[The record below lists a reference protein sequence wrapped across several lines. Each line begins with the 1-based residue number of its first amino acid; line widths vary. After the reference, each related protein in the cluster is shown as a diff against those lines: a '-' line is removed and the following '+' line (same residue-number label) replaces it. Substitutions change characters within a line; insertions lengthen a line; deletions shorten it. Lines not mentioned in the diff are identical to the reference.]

1 MKRINSILGCIIIVL
16 ALQSCEKTFPLEVAD
31 GQMAHLTCLP
41 GAMDTTIIRLSRA
54 IPIGDRKTRSASV
67 ETANLRMVIDGSEV
81 KSLQY
86 ADSALGCV
94 PKGCWFVTRRFSQ
107 DEHVEIYATADE
119 LPSVYAETVIPKIS
133 GDISYALT
141 HDVIEV
147 GITGDNEA
155 EPCSYGISL
164 TCTTTVNH
172 SDGTLTTKSYNMIP
186 FKQESLLFGSNISND
201 FLDFQFNG
209 WVVGQGRYIRVWS
222 TNKKDSGAIQLSMR
236 YRLPIMDY
244 YNPEE
249 ATVSYSYKIMVYKFT
264 RDFLRYVT
272 ALDNQDMN
280 FLAEYG
286 LAPGIFTYGN
296 VSKGTGIVAGWTY
309 VESDSINID

>member
-1 MKRINSILGCIIIVL
+1 MKRITSILGCIIIAL

-119 LPSVYAETVIPKIS
+119 LPSIYAETVIPKIS
-133 GDISYALT
+133 GDISYELT

-147 GITGDNEA
+147 GITGDDETEQCN
-155 EPCSYGISL
+155 YGVSL
-164 TCTTTVNH
+164 TCTATVNH
-172 SDGTLTTKSYNMIP
+172 SDGMQTAKNYTMIP
-186 FKQESLLFGSNISND
+186 VKQESLLFGSYTGHDYLD
-201 FLDFQFNG
+201 FLFNG
-209 WVVGQGRYIRVWS
+209 RVVGQGRYIRVWS
-222 TNKKDSGAIQLSMR
+222 TNKKDSGTIQLSMR
-236 YRLPIMDY
+236 YRLPIMDNY
-244 YNPEE
+244 DLEE

-286 LAPGIFTYGN
+286 LAPGVFTYGN
-296 VSKGTGIVAGWTY
+296 VSKGTGIVAGWNY